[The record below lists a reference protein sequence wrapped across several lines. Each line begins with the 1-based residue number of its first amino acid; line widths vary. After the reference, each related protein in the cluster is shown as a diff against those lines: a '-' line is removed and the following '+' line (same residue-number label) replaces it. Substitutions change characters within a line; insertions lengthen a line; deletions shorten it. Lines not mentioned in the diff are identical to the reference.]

1 MVGLP
6 AECEKK
12 CACEKARHVTRLVV
26 LTGGPG
32 AGKTA
37 VLEMV
42 KKVLCEHVVVLP
54 ESAGIIFGG
63 GFWRL
68 ESPSA
73 KIASQRAIYHVQRE
87 MENLVLNEKK
97 WAMALC
103 DRGTLDGL
111 AYWPES
117 EHSFWEN
124 TNSSLKNEYS
134 HYHAVIH
141 LRSPSDDLGYNHV
154 NPLRIESATQAL
166 AIDQKICRIWSEH
179 TNYHQIES
187 RSSFLEKANS
197 AIELISNET
206 PECCRHGISDFVSNK
221 NVVSHVP

>member
-1 MVGLP
+1 MIGLP
-6 AECEKK
+6 IVCEKK
-12 CACEKARHVTRLVV
+12 CACEKERHATRLVV

-42 KKVLCEHVVVLP
+42 KKVLGEHVVILP

-73 KIASQRAIYHVQRE
+73 KIVSQKVIFHVQRE
-87 MENLVLNEKK
+87 MENLVPNEKK

-111 AYWPES
+111 AYWPEG
-117 EHSFWEN
+117 EHNFWESTN
-124 TNSSLKNEYS
+124 TSLKNEYN
-134 HYHAVIH
+134 HYLTVIH
-141 LRSPSDDLGYNHV
+141 LRSPTDVFGYNHV

-166 AIDQKICRIWSEH
+166 AIDEKICRVWSEYP
-179 TNYHQIES
+179 NYHQIKP
-187 RSSFLEKANS
+187 RSNFLEKANL
-197 AIELISNET
+197 AIELIGNAT
-206 PECCRHGISDFVSNK
+206 PECYRHGISDFKINK
-221 NVVSHVP
+221 LQNV